1 MDEIQPMGTL
11 PLTWKKAFFIIYIH
25 YMVMKYSHLRGKK
38 LPNTP
43 LKKLKKEILPLTWE
57 KDSVFMRHSEVF
69 AAICMKNFYKIF
81 HKTPSETAHL

>member
-57 KDSVFMRHSEVF
+57 KAIEDFEV
-69 AAICMKNFYKIF
+69 ITQGRN
-81 HKTPSETAHL
+81 TPTYVGKSFWGVNPLLAL